1 MVITCFSIRS
11 YFLEI
16 WERDRALVHSKG
28 NAVTERTARNRL
40 EETPRYLLC
49 ALPTPVQRAQ
59 NLEAEFGEGAPRI
72 WIKRD
77 DLTGLAY
84 GGNKARKLE
93 YLIADALASESTVVV
108 TQGNVQSNHA
118 RMTAAAAA
126 LAGMKCVLVLDAR
139 GGVQLQGNLLLDHLL
154 GADVRIVEAGE
165 SRGEVVQ
172 GVVAELTD
180 RGERPYVIGTG
191 GSTPLGALG
200 YVRALIELTEQLEA
214 LEIIPTRVYT
224 PTSSQGTLAG
234 LAVGASML
242 GRNDVIQAIAV
253 EGDSATL
260 AADAAPIA
268 TGAAELIGLDHKF
281 TAADF
286 AIDDRY
292 VGEGYGIASPEG
304 MEAIALLARTE
315 ALVLEPTYTGKGM
328 AGLIGHI
335 REGRFG
341 GMDDIVFIHT
351 GGGPAVF
358 ARAAELAEI
367 IVENVSGR

>member
-1 MVITCFSIRS
+1 M
-11 YFLEI
+11 
-16 WERDRALVHSKG
+16 
-28 NAVTERTARNRL
+28 TERTARDRL

-126 LAGMKCVLVLDAR
+126 LAGLKCVLVLDAR

-154 GADVRIVEAGE
+154 GADVRMVEAGE
-165 SRGEVVQ
+165 SRGEAVQ
-172 GVVAELTD
+172 GVVA
-180 RGERPYVIGTG
+180 
-191 GSTPLGALG
+191 
-200 YVRALIELTEQLEA
+200 ELTEQLEA

-242 GRNDVIQAIAV
+242 GRNDVIHAIAV

-268 TGAAELIGLDHKF
+268 TGAAELIGLEHKF

-328 AGLIGHI
+328 AGLVGHI

-341 GMDDIVFIHT
+341 ATDDVVFIHT